1 MEADQTDDDL
11 QRRVLQSTLDEIVT
25 TQQQDA
31 AECCVICLESITEA
45 CEAVPCQHR
54 NFDYI
59 CLLSWLQESP
69 KCPLCKATVSQVR
82 HSLEKSVAEIYVVP
96 PKPAPEPQT
105 GRSDTR
111 SYAPSSIRRHLLPP
125 RRRPYSRPSRYET
138 PGPNPSDEITRR
150 REVYRNN
157 RYSKH
162 VGSNRLSRYRELT
175 PAAFCADSELV
186 SRARLWMRRELQ
198 VFSFLSP
205 DADNTEPRPGDDS
218 ARTAVERR
226 RANNAEFLLEYIIAV
241 LKTIDIMGSAGQA
254 EDLIADFL
262 GRENTRLFLH
272 ELRAWLRSPFTN
284 LADWD
289 RAVQYDDASVTSN
302 QRIESDRDRELDSRQ
317 TRQQPRSG
325 HERNRTSSK
334 GHGDFYRPRGGR
346 SQRAGTSH
354 RYEPYERRGR
364 GSRRST

>member
-111 SYAPSSIRRHLLPP
+111 SYAPS
-125 RRRPYSRPSRYET
+125 
-138 PGPNPSDEITRR
+138 
-150 REVYRNN
+150 
-157 RYSKH
+157 
-162 VGSNRLSRYRELT
+162 
-175 PAAFCADSELV
+175 
-186 SRARLWMRRELQ
+186 
-198 VFSFLSP
+198 
-205 DADNTEPRPGDDS
+205 
-218 ARTAVERR
+218 
-226 RANNAEFLLEYIIAV
+226 
-241 LKTIDIMGSAGQA
+241 
-254 EDLIADFL
+254 
-262 GRENTRLFLH
+262 
-272 ELRAWLRSPFTN
+272 
-284 LADWD
+284 
-289 RAVQYDDASVTSN
+289 
-302 QRIESDRDRELDSRQ
+302 
-317 TRQQPRSG
+317 
-325 HERNRTSSK
+325 
-334 GHGDFYRPRGGR
+334 
-346 SQRAGTSH
+346 
-354 RYEPYERRGR
+354 
-364 GSRRST
+364 